1 MLYHTRL
8 QLAHTTIKVVALS
21 LPIEKSWLTK
31 NDRTDSSELKPNL
44 IKHIAIRSK
53 AMMHVIL
60 ST

>member
-31 NDRTDSSELKPNL
+31 NDRTDS
-44 IKHIAIRSK
+44 
-53 AMMHVIL
+53 
-60 ST
+60 